1 MRGPDHERVVR
12 DPFGRETVNLR
23 ISLNRTCNLSCFFC
37 HMEGQPPAGDGM
49 TPGHLER
56 VVRAAAALGVRKVKL
71 SGGEPTLRRDLV
83 EVVARLRPH
92 VEELSMTT
100 NGSLMGGMAG
110 TLRRSGLDRV
120 NISLHTL
127 RRSTYRAITG
137 ADLLPRVLEGVEATL
152 DASFRQVKL
161 NVVLLKGVNESEV
174 WDLAE
179 YAAKM
184 GATLQLIE
192 LQGPIHTLGAS
203 SFWRHYVPVREVE
216 EVLRKRGVLVGW
228 NELHDRPRYRVRAN
242 GGTATV
248 ELVGPMFNPAFCMG
262 CRRIRLTSDGRV
274 KTCLFDQRADVNL
287 REALERG
294 AGQEEL
300 VDLLARAIGSRVPY
314 WREDA

>member
-1 MRGPDHERVVR
+1 VR

-37 HMEGQPPAGDGM
+37 HMEGQPPAEDGM
-49 TPGHLER
+49 TPRELEQ
-56 VVRAAAALGVRKVKL
+56 VVRAAAALGIGKVKL

-83 EVVARLRPH
+83 EVVTRLRPH

-100 NGSLMGGMAG
+100 NGFRMAELAQP
-110 TLRRSGLDRV
+110 LRRSGLDRV

-127 RRSTYRAITG
+127 RRSTYQAITG
-137 ADLLPRVLEGVEATL
+137 ADLLTRVLDGVEAAL
-152 DASFRQVKL
+152 EAGFEQVKL
-161 NVVLLKGVNESEV
+161 NVVLLKGVNDSEV
-174 WDLAE
+174 WDLME
-179 YAAKM
+179 FAAKV

-192 LQGPIHTLGAS
+192 LQGPIHALKAS
-203 SFWRHYVPVREVE
+203 SFRRHYVPVRELE
-216 EVLRKRGVLVGW
+216 GVLRQRGVLVGW

-274 KTCLFDQRADVNL
+274 KTCLFDDRAEVNL
-287 REALERG
+287 KEAIAAG
-294 AGQEEL
+294 SGQERL
-300 VDLLARAIGSRVPY
+300 VDLLARAIRSRAPY